1 VILDTSFVEDVASGK
16 EAATERAEELAARG
30 VPERLSVITLYE
42 LYWSVGYVDSPQR
55 ERERL
60 DAVLETKETYDV
72 SPEIARKAGRIAGS
86 LAADGRSLGDPGDE
100 LIGATGLVEDEPV
113 LTRNVDHLERI
124 PGLEVVSY

>member
-1 VILDTSFVEDVASGK
+1 MILDTSFVEDVASGD

-30 VPERLSVITLYE
+30 VPERLSVVTLYE
-42 LYWSVGYVDSPQR
+42 LYWGVGYVDSPRR

-72 SPEIARKAGRIAGS
+72 SPEIARKAGRIAGT
-86 LAADGRSLGDPGDE
+86 LAADGRALGDPGDE

-113 LTRNVDHLERI
+113 LTKNVDHFERI
-124 PGLEVVSY
+124 PGLEVATY

>member
-1 VILDTSFVEDVASGK
+1 MILDTSFVEDVASGDV
-16 EAATERAEELAARG
+16 AAMQRAETLAARG

-42 LYWSVGYVDSPQR
+42 LFWGVGYVDTPES

-60 DAVLETKETYDV
+60 GAVLETKETHDV

-100 LIGATGLVEDEPV
+100 LIGATGLVQDEPV
-113 LTRNVDHLERI
+113 LTKNVDHFERI
-124 PGLEVVSY
+124 PGLEVATY